1 MRPERLLVTGAT
13 GHLGGEVLAQAREAG
28 ISALGLGR
36 NAARIDRLQRRGF
49 AVMGHDLTDPLPGA
63 ARDVDAVIH
72 CAALSAPFGPARA
85 FLAANV
91 TATQSLLDAF
101 PRLDRFVLV
110 SSPTVYFAFA
120 DDVMRREDGPL
131 PPPVNAY
138 AATKRQAERLVL
150 SRPELRP
157 IILRPRGIYGAGD
170 SALLP
175 RLLRA
180 ARRGPLP
187 LLRKGVAEIDLTHV
201 ADAARACLAA
211 LVAPVSA
218 VGGIYNISGGEVL
231 PVTEIVAQACARA
244 AVPLS
249 WRPLPLRPALAL
261 AGATEFLARLGGG
274 AEPPVTRYGLGLFA
288 YRQSLDLSAAAAR
301 LDWRPE
307 IPFSRGLLTALP
319 PPGDAP

>member
-261 AGATEFLARLGGG
+261 AGAAEFLARLGGG

>member
-1 MRPERLLVTGAT
+1 MRPERILVTGAT

-36 NAARIDRLQRRGF
+36 DAARIDRLQRRGF
-49 AVMGHDLTDPLPGA
+49 AVLAHDLTDPLPA
-63 ARDVDAVIH
+63 PARDVDAVIH
-72 CAALSAPFGPARA
+72 CAALSSPFGPADA
-85 FLAANV
+85 FTAANV
-91 TATQSLLDAF
+91 TTTQRLIEAF

-120 DDVMRREDGPL
+120 DDLMRSENAPL

-150 SRPELRP
+150 SHPELSP
-157 IILRPRGIYGAGD
+157 VILRPRGLYGAGD

-211 LVAPVSA
+211 LAAPRDA
-218 VGGIYNISGGEVL
+218 LGGIYNISGGEVL
-231 PVTEIVAQACARA
+231 PVTEIVTQVCARA
-244 AVPLS
+244 SVPLS
-249 WRPLPLRPALAL
+249 WRPLALRPALAL
-261 AGATEFLARLGGG
+261 AGAAEIVARLTGG

-319 PPGDAP
+319 GAGDAP